1 MKIKITYLPSELDKK
16 IMVDEL
22 IESLFIHTIN
32 KDTGYKDG
40 YLHSVLTIPKP
51 LKSVV
56 NTEVI

>member
-51 LKSVV
+51 PKAL
-56 NTEVI
+56 